1 MERHAAKLAVTPE
14 PRRPGVRCSAASR
27 GVVRRTGFTIVEL
40 LVSVAIIVV
49 LLAVLLPALG
59 MGITTARGFR
69 CQMNLRSIAF
79 DFAVFADEGLHG
91 NRGDD
96 AGSPNFSLETFVES
110 QYGVSEFW
118 SWGPGDMAERVAEGD
133 VMRCSE
139 VRGPLTMRRNVS
151 CQDGA
156 LSPTK
161 NVSYTFNMRLWKAE
175 FETNGVPRVRP
186 VRLTGAILQQSRVP
200 LVWDIDAEA
209 AALAGTPP
217 HFSAPSMDSTG
228 PFAGDAF
235 WHPSTRHGSRGNYA
249 LLDGSVHASGDAL
262 NERWNWSYQPL
273 PRR

>member
-1 MERHAAKLAVTPE
+1 M
-14 PRRPGVRCSAASR
+14 
-27 GVVRRTGFTIVEL
+27 GFTIVEL
-40 LVSVAIIVV
+40 LVSTAIIVV

-96 AGSPNFSLETFVES
+96 AGSPNFSLESFVES
-110 QYGVSEFW
+110 QYCVSEFW
-118 SWGPGDMAERVAEGD
+118 CWGPGDVADRAIEGD

-139 VRGPLTMRRNVS
+139 VRGPLTMRRNIS

-156 LSPTK
+156 LSPAK

-175 FETNGVPRVRP
+175 VETNGVPRVRP
-186 VRLTGAILQQSRVP
+186 VRLTGSILQQVRVP

-209 AALAGTPP
+209 AAAAGTPP
-217 HFSAPSMDSTG
+217 HFSAPSLDSAG

-235 WHPSTRHGSRGNYA
+235 WYPSTRHGGRGNYA
-249 LLDGSVHASGDAL
+249 LIDGSVHSSSDPL